1 MHGRDAL
8 GVWQLLVLV
17 GADVDE
23 RGDVAV
29 VRAANTHRRDAL
41 GPDFKERE
49 FWGRSHLLLQG
60 DDVSVAGEV
69 AREAQSQV
77 VGFRAAVQ
85 RGQRLLR
92 VTDSPQNTQ
101 LKDVEARSSASWR
114 EEASGDV
121 SPIIMTP
128 WGHGR

>member
-8 GVWQLLVLV
+8 SVWQLLVLV

-29 VRAANTHRRDAL
+29 VRAANTNTHRRDLL
-41 GPDFKERE
+41 GPDFKGRE
-49 FWGRSHLLLQG
+49 FWGRGHLLFQG

-92 VTDSPQNTQ
+92 VTESPQNTQ
-101 LKDVEARSSASWR
+101 LKDVEARSSASSR
-114 EEASGDV
+114 LAVNNDAVGSRSLKADG
-121 SPIIMTP
+121 
-128 WGHGR
+128 